1 MTERFSFAEL
11 ILPLPLEGTFTYK
24 IPEEFDGKIIPGI
37 RVVVQFGKKKFY
49 SALVQSLHNNTP
61 SGFEVKPVESIL
73 DDAPVIHP
81 IQFEFWKW
89 MSSYYHCPPGE
100 VMKAA
105 LPSGL
110 KLESETRIIFNP
122 DYPEK
127 DQLTGKEELAFKLIF
142 DQKSISIQQLNTA
155 LEKSNSLP
163 LVKSLLAKGA
173 IKVEEK
179 MKESYKPR
187 FETYVSLAEKYRD
200 EAELNKLLDNM
211 GRAVKQQE
219 MLMLYL
225 AESRLFSTDP
235 KPDILRKLLANKAG
249 ASSSIL
255 TTMAKKGIFNILEK
269 PMDRLARKDAAV
281 QAANELNDHQQKAFA
296 SIKNL
301 FNHQNTVLLHGV
313 TSSGKTEIFIKL
325 IEEYLEKGK
334 QVLYLVPEIALTAQV
349 INRLKLVFGKKV
361 GIYHSKFNDG
371 EKVEI
376 WNKVLNYDPEADS
389 ENEDTYQ
396 VILGARSAVFLPF
409 QNLGLIIADEEHENS
424 YKQFDPAPRYHARDA
439 AVVLAHQQGAKVLL
453 GTATPS
459 IESYFNAKTGKYG
472 LVELM
477 HRYKGIEM
485 PEIVTADVREA
496 YKRKQM
502 KSHFT
507 PQLFNAIRE
516 ALDNEEQVILFQ
528 NRRGFSPFIQCKSC
542 GWIPKCKDCDVSMTY
557 HKHNQTLVCHYCGY
571 HTRLPLKCGYC
582 NSEELNTKGFG
593 TEKIEDEISLFF
605 PDAKVGRMDMDTTR
619 AKLAYERIIN
629 DFESGRINVLIGTQ
643 MVTKGLDFENVSIVG
658 ILNADNMLNYPDYRS
673 FERSFQLM
681 AQVSGRAGRK
691 HKRGKVIIQTS
702 EPNHPV
708 IIDVINNNYQN
719 LFYTQVEERK
729 LFKYPPYYRMIA
741 LTLKHHR
748 RDVVDKVSEQLAYEL
763 RKVFGRRVLGP
774 EYPAISRIQKWYQKR
789 IWIKMEKSLPAVKTK
804 NRMQEVIDEVRT
816 RKDNRTVQVIVDVDP
831 Q

>member
-1 MTERFSFAEL
+1 MTEKFSYAEL
-11 ILPLPLEGTFTYK
+11 ILPLPLEGTFTYL
-24 IPEEFDGKIIPGI
+24 IPEEFSGKVIPGI
-37 RVVVQFGKKKFY
+37 RVVVHFGKKKFY
-49 SALVQSLHNNTP
+49 SALVQSLHNHP
-61 SGFEVKPVESIL
+61 PVGIEVKAIESIL
-73 DDAPVIHP
+73 DDTPVIQP
-81 IQFEFWKW
+81 VQFDFWNW
-89 MSSYYHCPPGE
+89 MSVYYHCSPGE
-100 VMKAA
+100 VMKVA

-127 DQLTGKEELAFKLIF
+127 VSLTAREELAYNLISG
-142 DQKSISIQQLNTA
+142 QKSLSILQLNAA
-155 LEKSNSLP
+155 LGKINSLP

-179 MKESYKPR
+179 LKGSYKPR
-187 FETYVSLAEKYRD
+187 FETYLCLEREYQN
-200 EAELNKLLDNM
+200 EAKLNDLLNM
-211 GRAVKQQE
+211 LGRARKQQE
-219 MLMLYL
+219 LLMVYL
-225 AESRLFSTDP
+225 SESRLFSSNP
-235 KPDILRKLLANKAG
+235 KPEIQRKVLMEKAG
-249 ASSSIL
+249 TSASVL
-255 TTMAKKGIFNILEK
+255 TGLIKKGVFRILEK
-269 PMDRLARKDAAV
+269 PIDRLARKDV
-281 QAANELNDHQQKAFA
+281 EMQLANDLNEHQKNAFD

-301 FNHQNTVLLHGV
+301 FLEHTTVLLHGV

-325 IEEYLEKGK
+325 IEEHLKLGK
-334 QVLYLVPEIALTAQV
+334 QVLYLVPEIALTAQT
-349 INRLKLVFGKKV
+349 INRLELVFGKKA
-361 GIYHSKFNDG
+361 GIYHSKFNDA

-376 WNKVLNYDPEADS
+376 WNKVLQFDSGVDS
-389 ENEDTYQ
+389 ENDDSYQ
-396 VILGARSAVFLPF
+396 IILGARSAVFLPF
-409 QNLGLIIADEEHENS
+409 KNLGLIIIDEEHENS
-424 YKQFDPAPRYHARDA
+424 FKQYDPAPRYHARDA
-439 AVVLAHQQGAKVLL
+439 AIVLAHQQKAKVLL

-459 IESYFNAKTGKYG
+459 LESYFNAKTGKYG
-472 LVELM
+472 LVELK
-477 HRYKGIEM
+477 HRYKGIEL
-485 PEIVTADVREA
+485 PEIITADVRDA

-507 PQLFNAIRE
+507 PLLFDAIRE
-516 ALDNEEQVILFQ
+516 ALDHEEQVILFQ

-542 GWIPKCKDCDVSMTY
+542 GWIPKCKDCDVSLTY

-571 HTRLPLKCGYC
+571 HTRLPLKCNYC
-582 NSEELNTKGFG
+582 GSEEVQTKGFG

-629 DFESGRINVLIGTQ
+629 DFEAGRINILIGTQ

-658 ILNADNMLNYPDYRS
+658 ILNADNLLNYPDYRS

-702 EPNHPV
+702 EPGHPV
-708 IIDVINNNYQN
+708 IIDVMNNNYQN
-719 LFYTQVEERK
+719 LFYTQIEERK

-741 LTLKHHR
+741 LTLKHHNR
-748 RDVVDKVSEQLAYEL
+748 EMVDKVSAQLAYEL

-774 EYPAISRIQKWYQKR
+774 EYPAVSRIQKWHQKR

-804 NRMQEVIDEVRT
+804 NRMQEVIDEVRS
-816 RKDNRTVQVIVDVDP
+816 RKENRTVQVIVDVDP